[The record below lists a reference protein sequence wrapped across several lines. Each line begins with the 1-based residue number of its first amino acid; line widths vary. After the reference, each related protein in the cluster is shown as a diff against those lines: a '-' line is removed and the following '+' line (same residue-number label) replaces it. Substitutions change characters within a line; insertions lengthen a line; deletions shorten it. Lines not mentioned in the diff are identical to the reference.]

1 MAVGIYVGPNMTADQ
16 YKEVVRRLKK
26 AGAAHPAGR
35 SYHAT
40 FGDKDKLAVF
50 DVWSSQ
56 AAFDKFGKTLLPI
69 LEQMGV
75 AAPQLSVMPIHNVIV
90 PARKAAAKRPAAR
103 RGKTAG
109 RAKRR

>member
-1 MAVGIYVGPNMTADQ
+1 MAVGIYVGPNMTAEQ
-16 YKEVVRRLKK
+16 YKEVITRLKK

-40 FGDKDKLAVF
+40 FGEKDKLAVF
-50 DVWSSQ
+50 DVWTSQ

-69 LEQMGV
+69 LEQLGV
-75 AAPQLSVMPIHNVIV
+75 GTPQVNVMPIHNVVV
-90 PARKAAAKRPAAR
+90 PARKAAARKPAAK
-103 RGKTAG
+103 RGKVKA